1 MKNIHI
7 IPTKINSVDILDL
20 NGNVSEYKNQLKFG
34 LINSEENFST
44 NIKEIYSIISPS
56 NDQAFKVLFNGEN
69 IINGISGFQRAKSLI
84 KSLLYKFPDNKE
96 IVSIS
101 YMPNEIPE
109 VSGKNRKKLKVLDCP
124 LLCQMND
131 GSEYIIDLEMQN
143 YWYDGIDINALSYGT
158 ALYNSYN
165 KPVIIILL
173 LLKDSAVN
181 NYSFEIMPFKNNFN
195 EGVYKP
201 IDDNVYVICFD
212 LYYILECINKNIQP
226 ELNGFE
232 IDKEGKA
239 WIKLLTIKEWMRKFN
254 NDSIKRYALPLRLN
268 NSNEIISA
276 ITILNKNDNSKLI
289 QSIIKEAENS
299 INIDNIEKNH
309 AIKLWIRAFLNGLE
323 PINSSVPF
331 PDVPPESLIIQCE
344 KHLDKNNS
352 ILFLNWLF
360 NHKIIPNKEIYQN
373 FMGNN

>member
-7 IPTKINSVDILDL
+7 IPTKISSVNILNL
-20 NGNVSEYKNQLKFG
+20 NGNISEYKTHLKFG
-34 LINSEENFST
+34 LMNSESNYTT
-44 NIKEIYSIISPS
+44 NIKDIYQIISPS
-56 NDQAFKVLFNGEN
+56 NDQAFKALFNGEY

-84 KSLLYKFPDNKE
+84 KSLLYKFPDEKK
-96 IVSIS
+96 IVNII

-109 VSGKNRKKLKVLDCP
+109 FLAKNSKKLKILDSP

-131 GSEYIIDLEMQN
+131 GSEYIINIDIQN
-143 YWYDGIDINALSYGT
+143 YWYDGIDINALSYGNYI
-158 ALYNSYN
+158 YNAYN

-181 NYSFEIMPFKNNFN
+181 NYSCEIIPYKNHFN
-195 EGVYKP
+195 EGIYKL

-232 IDKEGKA
+232 INQEGKA
-239 WIKLLTIKEWMRKFN
+239 WIKLFTIKEWMKKYN
-254 NDSIKRYALPLRLN
+254 NDTIKRYALPKRLN

-276 ITILNKNDNSKLI
+276 IIILNQGDNSKLI
-289 QSIIKEAENS
+289 QNIIQKEENNML
-299 INIDNIEKNH
+299 INNIEKNCE
-309 AIKLWIRAFLNGLE
+309 IKLWINAFLNGIE
-323 PINSSVPF
+323 PINSIVPF
-331 PDVPPESLIIQCE
+331 PDVPPESLIIQC
-344 KHLDKNNS
+344 KKILDKNKS

-360 NHKIIPNKEIYQN
+360 THHIIQKKEIYQK
-373 FMGNN
+373 FIANN

>member
-1 MKNIHI
+1 MK
-7 IPTKINSVDILDL
+7 
-20 NGNVSEYKNQLKFG
+20 
-34 LINSEENFST
+34 
-44 NIKEIYSIISPS
+44 
-56 NDQAFKVLFNGEN
+56 
-69 IINGISGFQRAKSLI
+69 
-84 KSLLYKFPDNKE
+84 
-96 IVSIS
+96 
-101 YMPNEIPE
+101 
-109 VSGKNRKKLKVLDCP
+109 
-124 LLCQMND
+124 
-131 GSEYIIDLEMQN
+131 
-143 YWYDGIDINALSYGT
+143 
-158 ALYNSYN
+158 
-165 KPVIIILL
+165 
-173 LLKDSAVN
+173 
-181 NYSFEIMPFKNNFN
+181 
-195 EGVYKP
+195 
-201 IDDNVYVICFD
+201 
-212 LYYILECINKNIQP
+212 
-226 ELNGFE
+226 
-232 IDKEGKA
+232 
-239 WIKLLTIKEWMRKFN
+239 KFN
-254 NDSIKRYALPLRLN
+254 NDSIKRYQLPQRLN